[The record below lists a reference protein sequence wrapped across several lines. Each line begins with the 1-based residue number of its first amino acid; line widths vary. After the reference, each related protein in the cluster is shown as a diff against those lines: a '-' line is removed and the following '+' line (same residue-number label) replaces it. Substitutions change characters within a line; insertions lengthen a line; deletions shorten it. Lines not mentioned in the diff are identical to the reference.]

1 MDLSERRMG
10 LARIRDGKKRGK
22 RFDEHRVAQGQLPED
37 SSAMTDK
44 AETERRL
51 FTVEEANAMLPL
63 VRAIVTDLAKLSKD
77 VVERRERLG
86 YLQANREQRKGDVYS
101 DEVAEIEAELER
113 DTQQLYDYVEE
124 LRQLGVEPK
133 NGPEGLVDFPSLVD
147 DRVVYLCWRLGEPE
161 VLFWHD
167 LDAGFAGRQPLTA
180 DVAADRGDAE
190 SIGDQDTGDT

>member
-1 MDLSERRMG
+1 MGLSERRMG

-133 NGPEGLVDFPSLVD
+133 NGPEGLVDFPSLVV
-147 DRVVYLCWRLGEPE
+147 DRRSRHGRHLGLFPE
-161 VLFWHD
+161 L
-167 LDAGFAGRQPLTA
+167 
-180 DVAADRGDAE
+180 
-190 SIGDQDTGDT
+190 

>member
-1 MDLSERRMG
+1 
-10 LARIRDGKKRGK
+10 
-22 RFDEHRVAQGQLPED
+22 
-37 SSAMTDK
+37 MTDK

-63 VRAIVTDLAKLSKD
+63 VRAIVTDLAQLSKD

-86 YLQANREQRKGDVYS
+86 HLRANREGRASDIYS

-147 DRVVYLCWRLGEPE
+147 DRIVYLCWRLGEPE
-161 VLFWHD
+161 VMFWHD
-167 LDAGFAGRQPLTA
+167 IEAGFAGRQPLLA
-180 DVAADRGDAE
+180 DVAADGGEPE
-190 SIGDQDTGDT
+190 SADGRVSGHD